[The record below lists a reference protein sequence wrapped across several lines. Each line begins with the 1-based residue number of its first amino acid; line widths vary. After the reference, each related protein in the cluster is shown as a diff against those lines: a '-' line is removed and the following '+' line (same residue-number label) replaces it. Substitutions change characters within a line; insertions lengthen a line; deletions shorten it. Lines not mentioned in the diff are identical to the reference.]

1 MKDATIEIISEV
13 KAHPNADRLDL
24 VKILGFQ
31 CVTERGLYKEGDR
44 IVYIRPDSVL
54 PLEGWT
60 EGYRKYSPNRIKAA
74 KLRGEWS
81 EGIVVPIEILPYNLE
96 GFGIGDDVGEKI
108 GVHHWD
114 PPLPQDLKAK
124 GFLPFGIPK
133 TDEERFENIESELP
147 FGEEVDLTLKVDGQS
162 CSFYYNIETD
172 EFGVL
177 GRNLELKLDS
187 VNPYTEHVDRYNIK
201 NKLVDFCKKV
211 GKSLVIRGES
221 YGAGIQGSGNNPH
234 SQMKKGWVMFSVWD
248 IKDRKYYRKGE
259 DLYFPNVAFS
269 MGLPMVDIVES
280 GVILTPDL
288 IQKYSKGID
297 KIDDK
302 PFEGVVVNHSSG
314 TFKIINKT
322 YDSKK

>member
-13 KAHPNADRLDL
+13 KSHPNADRLDL

-31 CVTERGLYKEGDR
+31 CVTEKGLYKEGDKV
-44 IVYIRPDSVL
+44 VYIRPDSVL

-60 EGYRKYSPNRIKAA
+60 EGYRKYSPNRIKAT

-81 EGIVVPIEILPYNLE
+81 EGIVVPMEILPHDLSE
-96 GFGIGDDVGEKI
+96 FGVGSDVGEKI
-108 GVHHWD
+108 GVLHWD
-114 PPLPQDLKAK
+114 PPVPQDLQAK

-147 FGEEVDLTLKVDGQS
+147 FGEVVDVTLKVDGQS
-162 CSFYYNIETD
+162 CSFYYNLESD

-177 GRNLELKLDS
+177 GRNLELKLECS
-187 VNPYTEHVDRYNIK
+187 NPYTDHVDRYNIK
-201 NKLVDFCKKV
+201 NKLENFCKKI

-221 YGAGIQGSGNNPH
+221 YGAGIQVSGNNPH
-234 SQMKKGWVMFSVWD
+234 SQMKNGWVMFSVWD
-248 IKDRKYYRKGE
+248 IVERRYYRKGE
-259 DLYFPNVAFS
+259 DLYFPNVAKELD
-269 MGLPMVDIVES
+269 LPMVDIVEND
-280 GVILTPDL
+280 VQLTPDL

-297 KIDDK
+297 KIGDK

>member
-31 CVTERGLYKEGDR
+31 CVTEKGLYKESDK

-81 EGIVVPIEILPYNLE
+81 EGIVVPMEILPYDLGE
-96 GFGIGDDVGEKI
+96 FEVGMDVGEKI

-114 PPLPQDLKAK
+114 SPAPQDLQAK
-124 GFLPFGIPK
+124 GHLPLGIPK
-133 TDEERFENIESELP
+133 TDEERFENIESQLP
-147 FGEEVDLTLKVDGQS
+147 YGEVVDLTLKVDGQS
-162 CSFYYNIETD
+162 CSFYYNIQTD
-172 EFGVL
+172 QFGVL
-177 GRNLELKLDS
+177 GRNLELKPEFQ
-187 VNPYTEHVDRYNIK
+187 NPYTEHVDRYNIRT
-201 NKLVDFCKKV
+201 KLSDFCKKI

-221 YGAGIQGSGNNPH
+221 YGRGIQGSGNNPH
-234 SQMKKGWVMFSVWD
+234 SQMGKGWAMFSVWD
-248 IKDRKYYRKGE
+248 IEERRYYRKGE
-259 DLYFPNVAFS
+259 DLYFPNVAKV
-269 MGLPMVDIVES
+269 LEIPMVDIVE
-280 GVILTPDL
+280 GDVILTEE
-288 IQKYSKGID
+288 IVKKYSSEID
-297 KIDDK
+297 KIGGS
-302 PFEGVVVNHSSG
+302 PFEGVVVNYSGG